1 MENGDIGD
9 EDGIICITVLLYDLD
24 LPDDITLFSVAGVE
38 EEWTPNTHSQ
48 LNRGAASVPYD
59 RCFPHQEGDSTA
71 DPRLVLSSAVSSTR
85 LNTSPFVSH
94 HHLLFLL
101 AIQSFKKM

>member
-1 MENGDIGD
+1 MKVTS
-9 EDGIICITVLLYDLD
+9 IIYYVLLYYYMLSIY
-24 LPDDITLFSVAGVE
+24 LTISLFFSVAGVE

-85 LNTSPFVSH
+85 LSTSPFVSH

-101 AIQSFKKM
+101 AIQSFKKNVI